1 MRDRAWLTR
10 WIKEPDVMLKEKDPL
25 ALQLYEQYDRVAMP
39 NLLLSDGDIEAIIAY
54 MDEETLRLQP
64 QADASQVGKAD

>member
-1 MRDRAWLTR
+1 
-10 WIKEPDVMLKEKDPL
+10 MLKEKEPL

-64 QADASQVGKAD
+64 QAGASQVGKAD